1 MDADKSWDLLQHK
14 FDFALHIGISQ
25 LNTYG
30 TRYRKRLKKKYQMK
44 IFSDVDDN

>member
-1 MDADKSWDLLQHK
+1 MNADKSWDLLQHK
-14 FDFALHIGISQ
+14 FDFSLHIGISQ

-44 IFSDVDDN
+44 IFSDVADN

>member
-1 MDADKSWDLLQHK
+1 MRTNPGIYYNM
-14 FDFALHIGISQ
+14 DFALHIGISQ

-44 IFSDVDDN
+44 IFSDVADN